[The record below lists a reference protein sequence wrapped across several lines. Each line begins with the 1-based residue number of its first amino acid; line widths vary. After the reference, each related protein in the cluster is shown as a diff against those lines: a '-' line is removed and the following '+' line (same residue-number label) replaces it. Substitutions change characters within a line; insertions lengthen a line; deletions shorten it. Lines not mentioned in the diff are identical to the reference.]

1 MSLYVNEAS
10 TRLKLLGNMTV
21 VLQTFASTGR
31 LGNNVKFRVKELFS
45 TLMSS
50 EKMKVTVK
58 FFGVGSIL
66 NSSPR
71 LVRFIKTP

>member
-1 MSLYVNEAS
+1 MYVNEAS

-21 VLQTFASTGR
+21 VLHTFASMGR

-58 FFGVGSIL
+58 FFGVESIL